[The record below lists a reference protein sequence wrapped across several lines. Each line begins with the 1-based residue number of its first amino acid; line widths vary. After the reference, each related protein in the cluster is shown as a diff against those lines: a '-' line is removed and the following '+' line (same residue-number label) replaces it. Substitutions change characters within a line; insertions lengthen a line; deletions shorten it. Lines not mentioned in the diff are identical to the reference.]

1 MKSHES
7 RHCIRYTPTPA
18 LFSDIRYERLAT
30 VSNSAAAD
38 KRKLDSRTSRGRN
51 REMNMPV
58 QPNVCIVFK
67 ISPEHLCGLHFKRWI
82 ANKSLMTSLH
92 QVRFSPDGVGPS
104 ICLVGTT
111 RCIGLHL
118 PLFLPNQL
126 FSLISSLKKVQA
138 STPYKVDCIPGIEMR
153 TTFQI
158 FANLPLC
165 SAYHGAVK

>member
-7 RHCIRYTPTPA
+7 RHCIRYTPTPS

-38 KRKLDSRTSRGRN
+38 KRRLDSRTSRGRN

-92 QVRFSPDGVGPS
+92 QVQFSSDGIGLINLSGWHNPVHRPTSRTVSSLPIVFPDLIFKRGPS
-104 ICLVGTT
+104 I
-111 RCIGLHL
+111 
-118 PLFLPNQL
+118 N
-126 FSLISSLKKVQA
+126 
-138 STPYKVDCIPGIEMR
+138 
-153 TTFQI
+153 
-158 FANLPLC
+158 
-165 SAYHGAVK
+165 AV